1 MPLPIYMKK
10 PQGRRAPSHAPSALA
25 VALLTALVAL
35 PGATLAQEAAPVGS
49 SGGTPPP
56 AQTPPDDGKPGS
68 AAIELQTVTV
78 TARQGEERA
87 VDVPFGLSVISGEEV
102 EGRRLQTAEEALKGM
117 PGVTV
122 NSYGGEPNSANI
134 LIRGNGSLNQ
144 VGMDDGSVVMII
156 DGVSMSMRNVS
167 LGTLDVERVE
177 VLKGPQGTLFGGNSQ
192 AGAIN
197 IITRKPTRVFEGH
210 VRGEY
215 GQDNQHLEEAVV
227 SGPLSERLSGRFAV
241 RNSGFDHWIENAQD
255 GKPLA
260 KPTDLAFRGSLLW
273 DIASGTNMLFTA
285 ERHENKRSP
294 RLTLL
299 RPFDDPPSQDFTPG
313 IFDDNHKIVERY
325 SAEIN
330 HDLRDSRITSIT
342 AYTSADYVSVGGYDR
357 RNMQALYGFPVE
369 YLRKD
374 SSDQKVVSQDL
385 RWSSLPGASVFWV
398 TGLNLSR
405 AERTFD
411 SLYFSGG
418 NRQDRD
424 FETDSYAAYGE
435 VTYPLTNA
443 LKVTGGLRHSWD
455 RKRYDATY
463 FNGGA
468 VQDHRELDDDY
479 TTGRMALSYAIT
491 PYTNVYGAL
500 SRGYQSGGFSD
511 FATQVADSKPYKPS
525 SSNAV
530 EIGFKT
536 ESADRRFALNGALFL
551 TRVKD
556 DHLLGYDPATFSTS
570 TINADTESK
579 GAELEGT
586 WRVGGG
592 FELSGGLSHI
602 DATITSDA
610 IGVLGGDVHAGS
622 RKPDVPR
629 WSGTLAVTHR
639 TSLSEFM
646 GLSSPVLNSRL
657 SYQYVGARPADAQNH
672 FDLGSYRKVDMRI
685 GVVSGNAEVYVY
697 GDNLLDEKYDLFGYW
712 ASPTVTQGAPA
723 RGRTLGVGAI
733 YYF

>member
-1 MPLPIYMKK
+1 MPQPIYVKK
-10 PQGRRAPSHAPSALA
+10 PQGRRAPPHAPSALA
-25 VALLTALVAL
+25 VALLTALAAL
-35 PGATLAQEAAPVGS
+35 PGATLAQEAAPVRP
-49 SGGTPPP
+49 SGGTPPV

-87 VDVPFGLSVISGEEV
+87 VDVPFGLSVITGEELK
-102 EGRRLQTAEEALKGM
+102 GRRLQTVEEALKGT

-122 NSYGGEPNSANI
+122 NSWGGEPNSANI
-134 LIRGNGSLNQ
+134 LIRGTGSLNQ
-144 VGMDDGSVVMII
+144 VGMDDGSVVMIV
-156 DGVSMSMRNVS
+156 DGVPMSMRHVS
-167 LGTLDVERVE
+167 LGTLDVERLE

-197 IITRKPTRVFEGH
+197 VITRKPTRVFEGH

-215 GQDNQHLEEAVV
+215 GQDNQHLQEAVV
-227 SGPLSERLSGRFAV
+227 SGPLSEQLSGRFAV

-273 DIASGTNMLFTA
+273 DIASGTSMLFSA
-285 ERHENKRSP
+285 ERHESKRSP
-294 RLTLL
+294 RLTML
-299 RPFDDPPSQDFTPG
+299 RPYDDPPSQDFTPG
-313 IFDDNHKIVERY
+313 IFDDNRKVVERY

-342 AYTSADYVSVGGYDR
+342 AYTSTDYDSVGGYDR
-357 RNMQALYGFPVE
+357 RNSQALYGFPVE

-398 TGLNLSR
+398 TGLHLSHSER
-405 AERTFD
+405 AYD
-411 SLYFSGG
+411 SLYFTGG
-418 NRQDRD
+418 NRYDRNY
-424 FETDSYAAYGE
+424 ETDSYAAYGE

-455 RKRYDATY
+455 RKSYDATY
-463 FNGGA
+463 FGA
-468 VQDHRELDDDY
+468 GTVEDNRKLDDDY
-479 TTGRMALSYAIT
+479 TTGRMALSYAVT
-491 PYTNVYGAL
+491 PHTNVYGAL
-500 SRGYQSGGFSD
+500 SHGYQSGGFSD
-511 FATQVADSKPYKPS
+511 DTTQVADSNPYKPS
-525 SSNAV
+525 SSNAI
-530 EIGFKT
+530 EIGFKR
-536 ESADRRFALNGALFL
+536 ESADRRFALSGALFL
-551 TRVKD
+551 TKVKD

-592 FELSGGLSHI
+592 FELSGGLSYI

-610 IGVLGGDVHAGS
+610 IGVLGGDIDAGS
-622 RKPDVPR
+622 RRPDVPR
-629 WSGTLAVTHR
+629 WSGNLAITHF
-639 TSLSEFM
+639 TPLPEFM
-646 GLSSPVLNSRL
+646 GLSSPVLSSRL
-657 SYQYVGARPADAQNH
+657 SYQHMGTRPADAQNH
-672 FDLGSYRKVDMRI
+672 FDLGAYRKVDMRI
-685 GVVSGNAEVYVY
+685 GVMLGNAEVYVY
-697 GDNLLDEKYDLFGYW
+697 GDNLLDEQYDLFGYW
-712 ASPTVTQGAPA
+712 AAPTVTQGAPA